1 MANQKINTTAKTIS
15 AATKTPVKARL
26 LMWVLII
33 GLVDLVCLFVLV
45 LLLGILPQKAEE
57 LKTLRSLNTKN
68 SLQKTN
74 NEIMAEIASGKIIID
89 KLEAFFPDE
98 NGLVKF
104 TEQIDKLKN
113 QGVVS
118 YFSFAS
124 NEVVQDKTKYIGLPI
139 IIEFQGTARQ
149 VENGLKSIQSLP
161 YMLRTIDIEIKKQ
174 DEEKVNLR
182 YGGILY
188 VNENFSTD

>member
-89 KLEAFFPDE
+89 KLAAFFPDE

-139 IIEFQGTARQ
+139 IIEFQGTAQQ